1 MVRSLIRNISYCS
14 FRFVFVLK
22 KKGKMKYE
30 KFENSSA
37 PSKCMTLPSF
47 VGCCPFYLYFYSV
60 LILIPCYYIVL
71 FDRYKKKVFHFFFL
85 HNIAIIWEKTR
96 KKFSFQ
102 YHIEQ
107 KNQFC
112 ASLKHI
118 NLDFRSL
125 NCKFLCIKMGRKIN
139 KSLYFCDETK
149 LKYLYN
155 RKKERNE
162 KCPH

>member
-1 MVRSLIRNISYCS
+1 
-14 FRFVFVLK
+14 
-22 KKGKMKYE
+22 MKYE

-71 FDRYKKKVFHFFFL
+71 FDRYKKKVFHFFFCTISPL
-85 HNIAIIWEKTR
+85 YERKQEKNFHFNTIQN
-96 KKFSFQ
+96 K
-102 YHIEQ
+102 

-112 ASLKHI
+112 ASLKPI

-125 NCKFLCIKMGRKIN
+125 NCKFRCIKMGRKIN

-155 RKKERNE
+155 RKKEERNE
-162 KCPH
+162 KCPHQFTRIFHFSLYILSNYYLSIC

>member
-1 MVRSLIRNISYCS
+1 
-14 FRFVFVLK
+14 
-22 KKGKMKYE
+22 MKYE

-37 PSKCMTLPSF
+37 LSKCMTLPSF
-47 VGCCPFYLYFYSV
+47 VAHFTYFYSV

-71 FDRYKKKVFHFFFL
+71 FDRYKKKVFHFFFCTISPL
-85 HNIAIIWEKTR
+85 YERKQKQENFEK
-96 KKFSFQ
+96 KFFSFQ

-155 RKKERNE
+155 RKKEERNE